1 MSSYLAG
8 RLSKNSHS
16 PKQTSIFQPTLIS
29 STLAT
34 AAIAAEEQQ
43 GKGQVFDSPNHATSP
58 SYSSG
63 TSIREKT
70 YGQRQRLSLRR
81 SLSYSRPNNSS
92 TNLFSDDNS
101 VEGHTGTTDGT
112 NDYYLEV
119 CYKQHFYNNILFLY

>member
-1 MSSYLAG
+1 MSSYLTG

-29 STLAT
+29 GTLAT

-43 GKGQVFDSPNHATSP
+43 GKGEQVFDSPNHATSP

-101 VEGHTGTTDGT
+101 DGT

-119 CYKQHFYNNILFLY
+119 CYK